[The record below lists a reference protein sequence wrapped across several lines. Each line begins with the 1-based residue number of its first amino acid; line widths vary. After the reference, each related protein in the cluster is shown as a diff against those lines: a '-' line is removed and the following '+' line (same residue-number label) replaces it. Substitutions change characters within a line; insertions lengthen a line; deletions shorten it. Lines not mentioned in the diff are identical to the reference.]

1 MYLPKILAAIVL
13 ALSFSQAQASAGEVA
28 VDVTLVP
35 AGSFK
40 AETKK
45 VTGTAKKTP
54 DGVVAENVVID
65 ATTLVTGVSLRDTHL
80 KKRLLT
86 DKFPQIKLV
95 KAIGKNGTGKGIV
108 EIMGKKKNVD
118 GTYTVDGK
126 NLNAQFK
133 MKLSDLAIS
142 DVSYMGIGV
151 KDEVIINVNLPISGD
166 APAAPGR
173 STSSGKK
180 TARK

>member
-1 MYLPKILAAIVL
+1 MYFSKFLTAIII
-13 ALSFSQAQASAGEVA
+13 ALSFSRADASAGQVA
-28 VDVTLVP
+28 VDVILSP

-40 AETKK
+40 AETKR
-45 VTGTAKKTP
+45 VSGTAKKTP
-54 DGVVAENVVID
+54 DGVIAENVVID
-65 ATTLVTGVSLRDTHL
+65 ATTLATGVSLRDSHL

-95 KAIGKNGTGKGIV
+95 KAEGKNGKGKGIID
-108 EIMGKKKNVD
+108 IMGKKKTVD

-133 MKLSDLAIS
+133 MKLSDLNIE
-142 DVSYMGIGV
+142 DVNYMGIGV
-151 KDEVIINVNLPISGD
+151 KDEVIVHVNIPISGE
-166 APAAPGR
+166 APASPKR
-173 STSSGKK
+173 STSSKK

>member
-1 MYLPKILAAIVL
+1 MHLSKIFTAILVS
-13 ALSFSQAQASAGEVA
+13 LSFSQAQAAAGEVA
-28 VDVTLVP
+28 VDVTLSP

-45 VTGTAKKTP
+45 VTGTASKTA
-54 DGVVAENVVID
+54 DGVVAENIIID
-65 ATTLVTGVSLRDTHL
+65 ATTLVTGVSLRDDHL

-86 DKFPQIKLV
+86 QKFPQIKLV
-95 KAIGKNGTGKGIV
+95 KAIGKNGKGKGKID
-108 EIMGKKKNVD
+108 IMGKSKTVE
-118 GTYTVDGK
+118 GTYTVDGGK
-126 NLNAQFK
+126 LNAQFK

-151 KDEVIINVNLPISGD
+151 KDEVTVHVSVPISD
-166 APAAPGR
+166 APARDTA
-173 STSSGKK
+173 TSGKK